1 MVGDLKPNLEC
12 VSIVIFGFSDAG
24 SGLVKLAVMTN
35 IFFDNQQDEIKGKW
49 LICVKQIGLVSSVT
63 TETNVQNVKTGLSR
77 KLTSQSK
84 FNSSTS

>member
-24 SGLVKLAVMTN
+24 LGLVKLVVMTN
-35 IFFDNQQDEIKGKW
+35 VFFDNQQDEIKVKW
-49 LICVKQIGLVSSVT
+49 LICVKQIGLVSLVT
-63 TETNVQNVKTGLSR
+63 TETNVQNVKTGLYR